1 MAPATR
7 SPAVQEPPSIPVNHG
22 PPSVKSK
29 ELRGVVLL
37 RSRRGFARLDYGP
50 WLVLYA
56 ITTLGLVAR
65 AVQGEW

>member
-1 MAPATR
+1 MAP
-7 SPAVQEPPSIPVNHG
+7 PEPPAIPVNHG
-22 PPSVKSK
+22 APGVRSK
-29 ELRGVVLL
+29 ELRAVVLL

-65 AVQGEW
+65 AAQGEW